1 MKIMENK
8 RVTALAVLMLIV
20 FGFLCYYGYEQY
32 RILAEAQTKIAE
44 ERSKL
49 EGYEEEEL
57 PPTRDNSRYLSQA
70 ASTMSQLTGE
80 LRAGLEAFAKAC
92 RAEGT
97 DIRPDRFQKDV
108 NDMTTRIAAYAQ
120 EKKCTL
126 SPEAAALGLN
136 EYKTASATERDAPYL
151 NFLLHAADNVVRT
164 VIDSG
169 APSITRFYCAPLP
182 EKELS
187 ARKQPPYFP
196 LEMEIAFTARRGAVD
211 LDPAKEGTLSVLP
224 RVINSLVSD
233 KKYFLIITGIAVNSS
248 ETLPM
253 MPSYKAPKEVG
264 DSLIP
269 PAAGDE
275 AKEENS
281 EPVAKLITGRE
292 GVVNVHVTLQVLYF
306 TTDKL

>member
-8 RVTALAVLMLIV
+8 RVTALAVLMLIA
-20 FGFLCYYGYEQY
+20 FGFLCYYGYGQY
-32 RILAEAQTKIAE
+32 RILSEAESKIDE

-49 EGYEEEEL
+49 EGYGEEEL
-57 PPTRDNSRYLSQA
+57 PPTKDNSRYLSQA

-80 LRAGLEAFAKAC
+80 LRTNLESFAKAC

-97 DIRPDRFQKDV
+97 DIRPDRFQKEV
-108 NDMTTRIAAYAQ
+108 NDMTARIAAYAQ
-120 EKKCTL
+120 EKKCAL

-151 NFLLHAADNVVRT
+151 NFLLHAADNVVRA

-187 ARKQPPYFP
+187 ARKQSPYFP
-196 LEMEIAFTARRGAVD
+196 LEMEIAFTARRSAVD
-211 LDPAKEGTLSVLP
+211 IDPAKEGTLSVLP
-224 RVINSLVSD
+224 RAINSIVSD
-233 KKYFLIITGIAVNSS
+233 KKYFLIITGIAVNST

-253 MPSYKAPKEVG
+253 MPVYKAPREVG
-264 DSLIP
+264 DSLT
-269 PAAGDE
+269 PAAVDGE
-275 AKEENS
+275 SEEDS
-281 EPVAKLITGRE
+281 EPVAKLITGRD

>member
-20 FGFLCYYGYEQY
+20 FGFLCYYGYGQY
-32 RILAEAQTKIAE
+32 RILTEAQAKIDD

-70 ASTMSQLTGE
+70 ASTMSQLTSE
-80 LRAGLEAFAKAC
+80 LRSSLESFAKAC
-92 RAEGT
+92 RSEGT
-97 DIRPDRFQKDV
+97 DIRPDRFPATVSDV
-108 NDMTTRIAAYAQ
+108 TARIAAYAQ
-120 EKKCTL
+120 EKKCAL

-136 EYKTASATERDAPYL
+136 EYRTLPPNERDAPYL
-151 NFLLHAADNVVRT
+151 NFLLHAADNVVRK

-169 APSITRFYCAPLP
+169 APSITRFYRAPLP

-196 LEMEIAFTARRGAVD
+196 LEMEIAFTARRSAVD
-211 LDPAKEGTLSVLP
+211 IDPAKDETLSVLP

-233 KKYFLIITGIAVNSS
+233 KKYFLIITGIAVNST

-253 MPSYKAPKEVG
+253 MPAYKAPTEVG
-264 DSLIP
+264 DSLTP
-269 PAAGDE
+269 PSAEDE
-275 AKEENS
+275 ETGEDS
-281 EPVAKLITGRE
+281 EPVAKLITGSD
-292 GVVNVHVTLQVLYF
+292 GTVNVHITLQVLYF